1 MTVGFNALA
10 GTDLGRSGALSE
22 AMLLA
27 AGSDITP
34 L

>member
-1 MTVGFNALA
+1 MTVGFNVLA
-10 GTDLGRSGALSE
+10 GTDLGLSGALSE

-27 AGSDITP
+27 AGSETTP